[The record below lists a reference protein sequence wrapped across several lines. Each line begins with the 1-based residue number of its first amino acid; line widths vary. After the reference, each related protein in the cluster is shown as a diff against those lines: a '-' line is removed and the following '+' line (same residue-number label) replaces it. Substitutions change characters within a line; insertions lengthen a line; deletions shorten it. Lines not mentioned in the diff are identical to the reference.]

1 MIRRP
6 PRSTLFPY
14 TTLFRSLNGTPDWLK
29 RVPVSFFAIDE
40 AHCISEWGH
49 DFRPEYRQLSR
60 LRDLFPNHPI
70 AAFTASATRD
80 RKSTR
85 LNSSHSQIS
94 YAVFCL
100 KKKKTEKKF
109 HSNPVYASN
118 AR

>member
-14 TTLFRSLNGTPDWLK
+14 TTLFRSRGVLFDQPGHPE
-29 RVPVSFFAIDE
+29 SA
-40 AHCISEWGH
+40 AHSDSGR
-49 DFRPEYRQLSR
+49 RPA
-60 LRDLFPNHPI
+60 DV
-70 AAFTASATRD
+70 D

-100 KKKKTEKKF
+100 KKKNKLTKESPMHTYHGHTHHDCQLVVSSASPR
-109 HSNPVYASN
+109 HSS
-118 AR
+118 